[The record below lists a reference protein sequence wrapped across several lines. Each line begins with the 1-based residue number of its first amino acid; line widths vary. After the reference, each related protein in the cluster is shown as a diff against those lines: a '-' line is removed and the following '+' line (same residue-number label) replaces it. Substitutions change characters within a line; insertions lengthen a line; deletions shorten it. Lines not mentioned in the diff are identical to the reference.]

1 MSKDEKNSSVK
12 STEHVAAWEKMLQ
25 RLDEQLRASGRTVT
39 VREGSDSD
47 QYEVRFP
54 QGKSPAAEPQSD
66 TNAFVVPRPAR
77 RSKAR
82 QTGGT
87 MITVEWGYDSH
98 SITLN
103 PGQWAGVLSGEPLG
117 VKGPGYYYEAAL
129 FQDYWDF
136 EGGLDGSLSVSYG
149 DDGAEGF
156 NGTLRSARI
165 QEVPLIERVK
175 RSSKK
180 TRRPAAE

>member
-1 MSKDEKNSSVK
+1 
-12 STEHVAAWEKMLQ
+12 
-25 RLDEQLRASGRTVT
+25 
-39 VREGSDSD
+39 
-47 QYEVRFP
+47 
-54 QGKSPAAEPQSD
+54 
-66 TNAFVVPRPAR
+66 
-77 RSKAR
+77 
-82 QTGGT
+82 

-180 TRRPAAE
+180 ARRPAAE